1 MRQPSRIV
9 HTIAVLIGLGL
20 WMLLGRI
27 GAQSSL
33 ALVYGLLGQMAAM
46 FVVLQIIALL
56 WFRAGPRQNHRR
68 P

>member
-1 MRQPSRIV
+1 MRRPSRVV
-9 HTIAVLIGLGL
+9 HTIAVLLGLGL
-20 WMLLGRI
+20 WVLLGRI

-33 ALVYGLLGQMAAM
+33 AWVYGLLGQIAAI

-56 WFRAGPRQNHRR
+56 WFRAGASQNHRR